1 MHTKKLSILALFI
14 GLSIIGSMIKV
25 PAVIGSVA
33 IDAFPALVVAVLIG
47 KNYGA
52 IVGALGHLM
61 SALIGG
67 LPLGPMHLLIAM
79 EMAIIVWVFGLLFQ
93 SNKKYLAGGSFV
105 FLNGVIAPLPFIL
118 LLSLPFYLSLVPSL
132 VLGSA
137 LNMVLALIFIPRL
150 EPYFKAKLAGILHE

>member
-1 MHTKKLSILALFI
+1 MQTKKLSILALFI

-33 IDAFPALVVAVLIG
+33 LDAFPALVVAVLLG

-52 IVGALGHLM
+52 IVGMMGHLM

-67 LPLGPMHLLIAM
+67 LPLGPMHLLIAI
-79 EMAIIVWVFGLLFQ
+79 EMAIIIWIFGMLYQ

-105 FLNGVIAPLPFIL
+105 ILNGIIAPLPFIL
-118 LLSLPFYLSLVPSL
+118 LLSLSFYLSLLPGL
-132 VLGSA
+132 IIGSS
-137 LNMVLALIFIPRL
+137 LNMVLALVFIPRL
-150 EPYFKAKLAGILHE
+150 EPYFKNKFVGIVHD